1 MDASVNTEV
10 KGIGVATVMPAVERE
25 DRVKPRVAPVQA
37 STDSTGAALG
47 DKELHRRREQEQ
59 EQKQQPA
66 SAKEV
71 AKAVEEMQ
79 QRLDA
84 LGNTR
89 LNFRVVEKPNEVV
102 VQVTDRTSG
111 ELVRQFPSEEALS
124 LRAKLQELT
133 GLLFDEQA

>member
-1 MDASVNTEV
+1 MDVSVNTEV
-10 KGIGVATVMPAVERE
+10 KGIGVTTVMPAVVRE
-25 DRVKPRVAPVQA
+25 DRVKPQVAPVQG

-47 DKELHRRREQEQ
+47 DKELHRRKQE
-59 EQKQQPA
+59 PV

-89 LNFRVVEKPNEVV
+89 LNFRVVENPDEVV
-102 VQVTDRTSG
+102 VQITDRTSG
-111 ELVRQFPSEEALS
+111 ELVRQFPSEEALN
-124 LRAKLQELT
+124 LRVKLQELT
-133 GLLFDEQA
+133 GLLFDEKA